1 MTDIE
6 TAFDTIRAKNESLT
20 NAFAY
25 YDGDQP
31 IVFASTKLAEIFAS
45 SVKFIENWCSVVVDS
60 MKERI
65 ELASVTTPKA
75 AQESMKAL
83 WTDNLLDLESD
94 DLHEAALVTGEA
106 YLLVQRTEE
115 RGVELF
121 YNDPRLCHVWYESDN
136 PRVKRMAAKLWVGEN
151 KKYHLTLYYPD
162 RFEYYISQ
170 STYEGVND
178 AGNFVLLEGG
188 IQANETGEIP
198 VFHFSLS
205 KRVIK
210 GELADV
216 IPLQNAINKLLTDM
230 MVVGDFGSFPQRYI
244 ISNAEIGK
252 LKNAP
257 NEIWAIPSGDGVG
270 QQTSVGQF
278 QPADLGNYLNSIN
291 QLAGDIARITR
302 TPKHYFYSQGG
313 DPSGEALIA
322 MEAPL
327 NRKVRDRIERFEPV
341 WKEALA
347 YALRLSGHEVRAD
360 EIALEWDTIE
370 TLQPRTQAEIRS
382 FERQSGI
389 PLLTLLRQEGWT
401 DEQLTQMLS
410 DQKLASAQ
418 MADALLSQFEKGQ
431 D

>member
-1 MTDIE
+1 MTDIK

-20 NAFAY
+20 TAFAY

-65 ELASVTTPKA
+65 ELASITVPDSAK
-75 AQESMKAL
+75 ESMDAL
-83 WTDNLLDLESD
+83 WEDNLLDLESD

-106 YLLVQRTEE
+106 YLLVQRTDE

-136 PRVKRMAAKLWVGEN
+136 PRMKRMAAKLWVGEG
-151 KKYHLTLYYPD
+151 KKDHLTLYYPD

-170 STYEGVND
+170 SEYEGVSD
-178 AGNFVLLEGG
+178 AGNFVLLEDGV
-188 IQANETGEIP
+188 QPNETGEIP

-210 GELADV
+210 GELSDV

-257 NEIWAIPSGDGVG
+257 NEIWAIPAGDGVG

-302 TPKHYFYSQGG
+302 TPKHYFYSEGG

-347 YALRLSGHEVRAD
+347 YALRLSGHEVRAN
-360 EIALEWDTIE
+360 EIALGWDTIE

-382 FERQSGI
+382 LEVNAGI
-389 PLLTLLRQEGWT
+389 PLLTLLRMEGWT
-401 DEQLTQMLS
+401 DEQIAQMLS

-418 MADALLSQFEKGQ
+418 MADSLLSQFEKGQ
-431 D
+431 A

>member
-1 MTDIE
+1 MTDIK
-6 TAFDTIRAKNESLT
+6 TAFDTIRAKYDGLKQ
-20 NAFAY
+20 AFDY
-25 YDGDQP
+25 YDGNQP
-31 IVFASTKLAEIFAS
+31 IVFASSKLAEIFES
-45 SVKFIENWCSVVVDS
+45 NVKFVENWCAVVVDS

-65 ELASVTTPKA
+65 ELARVATPENI
-75 AQESMKAL
+75 QSSMDTI
-83 WTDNLLDLESD
+83 WDSNLLDLESD

-121 YNDPRLCHVWYESDN
+121 YNDPRLCHVWYHNDN
-136 PRVKRMAAKLWVGEN
+136 PRAKKMAAKMWVN
-151 KKYHLTLYYPD
+151 DDKRYNLTLYYPD
-162 RFEYYISQ
+162 RIEYYVSR
-170 STYEGVND
+170 SEYESVSD
-178 AGNFVLLEGG
+178 AGNFVLLEDG

-198 VFHFSLS
+198 VFHFTLS
-205 KRVIK
+205 KRVTK

-302 TPKHYFYSQGG
+302 TPKHFFFSQGG

-341 WKEALA
+341 WKDAIA
-347 YALRLSGHEVRAD
+347 YALRLDGKSVTAGD
-360 EIALEWDTIE
+360 ITLKWDTIE
-370 TLQPRTQAEIRS
+370 TLQPRTQAEIRN
-382 FERQSGI
+382 FEVNSGI

-401 DEQLTQMLS
+401 DEQLKQMLQ
-410 DQKLASAQ
+410 DQKLARAQ
-418 MADALLSQFEKGQ
+418 LADSLLSQFEKGQ